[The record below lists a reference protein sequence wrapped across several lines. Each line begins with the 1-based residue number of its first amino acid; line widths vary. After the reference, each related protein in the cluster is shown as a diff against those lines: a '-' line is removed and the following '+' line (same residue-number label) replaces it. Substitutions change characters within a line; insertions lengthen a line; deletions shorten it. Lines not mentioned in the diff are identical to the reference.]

1 MASDRGT
8 IVVLNDT
15 AAIPHYG
22 CKVVMKRVVETLTG
36 YGYEVKTVSVYST
49 WKVHKRLIERSV
61 GVVVNGEGTIHH
73 SAKRGRG
80 LVEVA
85 PYCRERGI
93 PVFLINS
100 VWQDNSDEMA
110 RQAEGFLANYVRESR
125 SEAQMK
131 AQGLKATT
139 VPDLTLG
146 WDYRPLK
153 PAPVR
158 SGHVYTDAVGMPVTD
173 LLYRLHREDTG
184 SRYITMTPPRG
195 HRGDYPE
202 ADFERLRPPLD
213 DTIGET
219 IRLKLIRS
227 YKLLFLVRGKLK
239 NLVRRMRGDLEM
251 LPLDDFMGSLESAEL
266 VITGR
271 FHGVCL
277 CILTGTPF
285 LAITSNS
292 HKVEGML
299 EDAGLAHR
307 IVRPVDLRAVMA
319 RPPAWT
325 DADAKKAK
333 AFVQKARRGQKAM
346 FSKVVELIEKSRDAQ

>member
-1 MASDRGT
+1 MTNPRGT

-15 AAIPHYG
+15 AAIAHYG
-22 CKVVMKRVVETLTG
+22 CKVVMKRVVETLVG
-36 YGYEVKTVSVYST
+36 HGYEVKTVSVYST
-49 WKVHKRLIERSV
+49 WKVHKRLIECSA
-61 GVVVNGEGTIHH
+61 GVIVNGEGTIHH
-73 SAKRGRG
+73 SATRGRT

-85 PYCRERGI
+85 PFCRDKGI

-100 VWQDNSDEMA
+100 VWQDNSDEVA
-110 RQAEGFLANYVRESR
+110 RQADAFLLNYVRESR
-125 SEAQMK
+125 SQRQMD

-146 WDYRPLK
+146 WDYRPQK
-153 PAPVR
+153 PAPTR

-173 LLYRLHREDTG
+173 LLYRLHREDAG
-184 SRYITMTPPRG
+184 SRYLTMTPPRG

-219 IRLKLIRS
+219 LRLKLIRA

-239 NLVRRMRGDLEM
+239 NAARQLRGDLEM
-251 LPLDDFMGSLESAEL
+251 LPLDQFMGSLESSEL

-299 EDAGLAHR
+299 EDAGLSHR

-319 RPPAWT
+319 HPPAWT
-325 DADAKKAK
+325 DEDAKKAK
-333 AFVQKARRGQKAM
+333 AFVAKARRSQKAM
-346 FSKVVELIEKSRDAQ
+346 FNKVIEVIEKANDGK

>member
-1 MASDRGT
+1 VTNSRGT

-15 AAIPHYG
+15 AAIAHYG
-22 CKVVMKRVVETLTG
+22 CKVVMKRVVETLVG
-36 YGYEVKTVSVYST
+36 HGYEVKTVSVYST
-49 WKVHKRLIERSV
+49 WKVHKRLIERSA
-61 GVVVNGEGTIHH
+61 GVIVNGEGTIHH
-73 SAKRGRG
+73 SAKRGRT

-85 PYCRERGI
+85 PFCHDKGI

-100 VWQDNSDEMA
+100 VWQDNSDDMA
-110 RQAEGFLANYVRESR
+110 RQAEGFLLNYVRESR
-125 SEAQMK
+125 SQKQMQE
-131 AQGLKATT
+131 QGLKATT

-146 WDYRPLK
+146 WDYRPQK

-173 LLYRLHREDTG
+173 LLYRLHREDSG
-184 SRYITMTPPRG
+184 SRYLTMTPPRG

-219 IRLKLIRS
+219 LRLKLIRA

-239 NLVRRMRGDLEM
+239 NAVRQLRGDLEM
-251 LPLDDFMGSLESAEL
+251 LPLDQFMGRLESSEL

-299 EDAGLAHR
+299 EDAGLSHR

-319 RPPAWT
+319 HPPAWT
-325 DADAKKAK
+325 DEDAKKAK
-333 AFVQKARRGQKAM
+333 AFVAKARRGQKAM
-346 FSKVVELIEKSRDAQ
+346 FAKVIDTMEKARDGQ

>member
-1 MASDRGT
+1 VTTHRGT

-15 AAIPHYG
+15 AAIAHYG
-22 CKVVMKRVVETLTG
+22 CKVVMKRVVETLANYG
-36 YGYEVKTVSVYST
+36 YGVKTVSVYST
-49 WKVHKRLIERSV
+49 WKVHKRLIERSAA
-61 GVVVNGEGTIHH
+61 VVVNGEGTIHH
-73 SAKRGRG
+73 SAKRGRT

-85 PYCRERGI
+85 PFCRDKGI

-100 VWQDNSDEMA
+100 VWQDNGEEMA
-110 RQAEGFLANYVRESR
+110 RQADAFLLNFVRESR
-125 SEAQMK
+125 SQKQMT

-146 WDYRPLK
+146 WDYRPHT
-153 PAPVR
+153 PAPTR
-158 SGHVYTDAVGMPVTD
+158 EGHIYTDAVGMPVTD
-173 LLYRLHREDTG
+173 LLYRLHREDRG

-202 ADFERLRPPLD
+202 ADFERLRPPID
-213 DTIGET
+213 DTFGET
-219 IRLKLIRS
+219 LRLKLIRA

-239 NLVRRMRGDLEM
+239 NAVRRFRGDLEM
-251 LPLDDFMGSLESAEL
+251 LPLDQFMGSLESAEL

-299 EDAGLAHR
+299 EDAGLSHR

-319 RPPAWT
+319 HPPTWT
-325 DADAKKAK
+325 EDDAKKAK
-333 AFVQKARRGQKAM
+333 AFVAKARRGQKAM
-346 FSKVVELIEKSRDAQ
+346 FAKVVDVIEKAHDGK